1 MTSVRRKN
9 NTESKQQ
16 FQLHCWLWQDNSS
29 SSRLLPHLSINVSN
43 EEISSVFSSLNNRW
57 NSRHKS
63 SVWSQAWCRV
73 CLNTTHE
80 RAREI
85 RFERGRQSVVS
96 TMRDSSHILWHLM
109 SLLPLSM
116 AFISLLET
124 RRDDFYPKKKN
135 GSTER
140 FDTSVCIMRYWKV
153 NLKESQISTLYLLS
167 ISGETCSEK
176 ITKEFIDISS
186 RFSRARLSTLF
197 GFVYY
202 IYSPSLS
209 DVCWRSC

>member
-9 NTESKQQ
+9 NTE
-16 FQLHCWLWQDNSS
+16 
-29 SSRLLPHLSINVSN
+29 RLLPHLSINVSN

-124 RRDDFYPKKKN
+124 RRDDFYPKKN

-140 FDTSVCIMRYWKV
+140 FDTSVCIMKYWKV

-176 ITKEFIDISS
+176 NN
-186 RFSRARLSTLF
+186 
-197 GFVYY
+197 
-202 IYSPSLS
+202 
-209 DVCWRSC
+209 